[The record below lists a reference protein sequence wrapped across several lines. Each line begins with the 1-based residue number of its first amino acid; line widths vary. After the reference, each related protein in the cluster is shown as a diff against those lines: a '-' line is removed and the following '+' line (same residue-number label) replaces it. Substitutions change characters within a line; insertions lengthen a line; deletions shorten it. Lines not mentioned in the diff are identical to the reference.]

1 MVPIT
6 PTSDLDGLTGRYG
19 LALLDMAEG
28 LTGGRPGA
36 MAAWLHG
43 WNVAVA
49 LIHAGP
55 ELLPVY
61 AGIET
66 WWRAVNRL
74 APAGPDLGQR
84 LLAQLQQRVAA
95 GAEQQAGEEQQE
107 DGDAHGHLG

>member
-1 MVPIT
+1 M
-6 PTSDLDGLTGRYG
+6 TGRYG
-19 LALLDMAEG
+19 LALLDMAEE

-61 AGIET
+61 AGIEG

-74 APAGPDLGQR
+74 APAGPDHGQR
-84 LLAQLQQRVAA
+84 LLEQLQQRVAA
-95 GAEQQAGEEQQE
+95 AWVDGQQAGE
-107 DGDAHGHLG
+107 